1 MTNAVLS
8 PADRLNKYLA
18 WLLGIGSWTA
28 CGFIAAGMSQSALGS
43 VGLQYGSFL
52 VSAGIVLLIAL
63 PATRVALM
71 GVWFLL
77 ERDLEFSLI
86 AAFVFI
92 IIIAST
98 LLGIGIG

>member
-8 PADRLNKYLA
+8 PTDRLNKYLA
-18 WLLGIGSWTA
+18 GLLGIGSWAA
-28 CGFIAAGMSQSALGS
+28 CGLIAAGMGLSALHTGMQF
-43 VGLQYGSFL
+43 GTFL

-63 PATRVALM
+63 PAMRVALM

-77 ERDLEFSLI
+77 QRDLGFSLI
-86 AAFVFI
+86 AAFVLT

-98 LLGIGIG
+98 LLGIGIA